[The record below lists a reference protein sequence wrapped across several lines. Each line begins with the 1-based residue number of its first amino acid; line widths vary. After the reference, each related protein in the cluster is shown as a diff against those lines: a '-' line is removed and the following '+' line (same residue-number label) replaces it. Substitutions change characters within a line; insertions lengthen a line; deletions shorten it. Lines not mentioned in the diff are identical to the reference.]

1 MKFQLDGDPTPDK
14 YGGTPSMANHIK
26 PFGADIS
33 TSKRRKRKRHTTQKK
48 KLTKKLIPMK
58 KESDDPKSKTPVIS
72 ATQKLKE
79 ANKRLSQTPL
89 IASKQLLPDNLDVL
103 KESVLDRI
111 EEKDSVRSSD
121 SSPCIHK

>member
-1 MKFQLDGDPTPDK
+1 
-14 YGGTPSMANHIK
+14 MANHIK

-33 TSKRRKRKRHTTQKK
+33 TPKCRKRKRHTTKKK
-48 KLTKKLIPMK
+48 KLSKKLIPMK
-58 KESDDPKSKTPVIS
+58 KESDDISIKLEIDDPKSKTPVIS